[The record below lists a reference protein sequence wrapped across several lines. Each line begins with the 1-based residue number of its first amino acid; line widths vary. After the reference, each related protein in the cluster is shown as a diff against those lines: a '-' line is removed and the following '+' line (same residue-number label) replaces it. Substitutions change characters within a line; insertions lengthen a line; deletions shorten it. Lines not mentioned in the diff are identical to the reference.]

1 MFIIGRTMLTNLQLY
16 STIMLSQMQKQE
28 EEETAKDGKGRKRV
42 QKREEKAE
50 QVAAESQR
58 RATRATGAEE
68 ASNVEEIPQTSSRSR
83 EPPRKSGQNV
93 ALPTRGRGAQV
104 KNEGKVNKI
113 SNYLKKEDVESK
125 AGKATVSQALQEAVE
140 SDVKPGEIGV
150 QDLKSARQPKLVTGG
165 TMRKY
170 QLEGLEWLISL
181 YENGLNGILADEM
194 GLGKTVQTISFLA
207 FLREKKSYGP
217 FLVAAPL
224 STTSNWVEEFRRWT
238 PGIPVVLYHGSKQE
252 REAIRTKQFKR
263 PGSPDFPV
271 VITSYEICMNDRKFL
286 ANFGWKFIIIVRI
299 FTSRLQPG

>member
-1 MFIIGRTMLTNLQLY
+1 MLA
-16 STIMLSQMQKQE
+16 QMQKQE
-28 EEETAKDGKGRKRV
+28 EDETAKDEKGRKAV

-50 QVAAESQR
+50 QAAAESQR
-58 RATRATGAEE
+58 RATRAAISKESSHNDDTSKRGRGKPR
-68 ASNVEEIPQTSSRSR
+68 ASGGDVE
-83 EPPRKSGQNV
+83 
-93 ALPTRGRGAQV
+93 LPTRGRGAQ
-104 KNEGKVNKI
+104 KKSGEKVNKI
-113 SNYLKKEDVESK
+113 SNYLKKEDVKAK
-125 AGKATVSQALQEAVE
+125 AGEATVSQALQEAVE

-150 QDLKSARQPKLVTGG
+150 QDLKSARQPELVTGG

-224 STTSNWVEEFRRWT
+224 STTSNWVDEFQRWT
-238 PGIPVVLYHGSKQE
+238 PEIPVVLYHGSKQE
-252 REAIRTKQFKR
+252 REAIRRKSFKH
-263 PGSPDFPV
+263 PGSPEFPV

-286 ANFGWKFIIIVRI
+286 ANFGWKFIIIVRDSGPLLPQY
-299 FTSRLQPG
+299 TNSKLG